1 MRRLQMIRS
10 IVLGSAVVFFAVTVG
25 FEAVHAQDSPPV
37 ENAESLT
44 PVPDPVLREVD
55 QEKQQQ
61 GTEVAEEQA
70 GQAQLERQEGAQGVQ
85 DQIEQGDIQDIQNQ
99 EFEGMQEHLDEE

>member
-10 IVLGSAVVFFAVTVG
+10 IVLRSAVVFFVVTVG
-25 FEAVHAQDSPPV
+25 FEAVHAQDAPPV

-44 PVPDPVLREVD
+44 PVPDPVLLEVD

-61 GTEVAEEQA
+61 ETEVAGEQA
-70 GQAQLERQEGAQGVQ
+70 GQAQLEGQEDVQGVQ
-85 DQIEQGDIQDIQNQ
+85 DQIEQGDIQDTQNQ
-99 EFEGMQEHLDEE
+99 EFEGMQEHLDQE

>member
-10 IVLGSAVVFFAVTVG
+10 IVLGSAVVVFAVTVG

-37 ENAESLT
+37 ENTESLT
-44 PVPDPVLREVD
+44 PVPDPVLRQVD

-61 GTEVAEEQA
+61 GTEVAAEQA
-70 GQAQLERQEGAQGVQ
+70 GQAQLERQEDAQGVQ
-85 DQIEQGDIQDIQNQ
+85 DQIEQGGIQDAQNQ
-99 EFEGMQEHLDEE
+99 EFEGMQEPLDEV

>member
-1 MRRLQMIRS
+1 MRQLQMIRS
-10 IVLGSAVVFFAVTVG
+10 IALGSAMVLFVAIVG
-25 FEAVHAQDSPPV
+25 FETVYAQESPPV
-37 ENAESLT
+37 ENAESST

-61 GTEVAEEQA
+61 GTEVAGEQA
-70 GQAQLERQEGAQGVQ
+70 GQAQLERQEGVQGVQ
-85 DQIEQGDIQDIQNQ
+85 DQIEQGDIQDTQNQ